1 MTKPDFT
8 VHRERLLALRGRLQ
22 GDMIQMAD
30 AALSKDHSDAI
41 SVPTDTAELGT
52 GNSDQELTLSLMGSE
67 KNALDQIDGALK
79 RIEDGS
85 YGECEDCG
93 VRIPEPRLEALPY
106 AALCVQCASRREDG
120 HGRWAGSPS

>member
-85 YGECEDCG
+85 YGVCEDCG
-93 VRIPEPRLEALPY
+93 EEIGLKRLEARPVTT
-106 AALCVQCASRREDG
+106 LCIDCKTLQETREKSVG
-120 HGRWAGSPS
+120 Q